1 MITVTKKPPV
11 VALCD
16 NVMFFEFTTNLP
28 QETEGVYLLIQP
40 WYSSN
45 NEVLGTDILF
55 PVVPGSAVT
64 DLHEFLRN
72 GLFAIKQFVFPE
84 QGNAPWNLRPGLIRE
99 YKLKIQEIYTSA
111 GQEMVTTSWLE
122 QRFVLRGKIPDWRK
136 QAFYAQYGSFLEW
149 INSTHSFLTFSPKTL
164 VTAKEQVQKLGLL
177 VYWSTQ
183 AGERLNLKIEVVFT
197 DSTTAN
203 FISSQQSAV
212 ITRYAVVEFAVG
224 YSVLNLGDWSVANHP
239 GKTIAQYSVTAM
251 SGSTAVSETR
261 TYLLDCRSHI
271 GNHQFI
277 FANSAGYY
285 DTFLATGETELN
297 SKFEY
302 DVVKDMSLNLSAYPQ
317 KFQFQVTS
325 DHIHTCRSGFFD
337 AGMAEYLSEFFES
350 FERYEIIG
358 SSLVPVVLFN
368 TKILR
373 KRDNENL
380 FSVEFEY
387 MHAVNQKIEAE

>member
-302 DVVKDMSLNLSAYPQ
+302 DIVKDMSLNLSAYPQ